1 MDTLTGRRTCHTVG
15 HSNCCVISGK
25 LIQQYGGRD
34 FCQYPL
40 LFWRSNYMLIVHV
53 QSPVM
58 LLHAATC
65 STARRSIE
73 HTHPPPG
80 CYKFSRYKT
89 GKLDA
94 NSTSN
99 STSTPGQEGGSSQPG
114 SSGSDDSKPL
124 LVAPAGVDTAS
135 VMALAEAFY
144 WVSSK
149 PRPPANMILLSLILG
164 VVLLL
169 YQEELSGRKSCQWV

>member
-1 MDTLTGRRTCHTVG
+1 MLT
-15 HSNCCVISGK
+15 
-25 LIQQYGGRD
+25 
-34 FCQYPL
+34 
-40 LFWRSNYMLIVHV
+40 VHV
-53 QSPVM
+53 QSR
-58 LLHAATC
+58 LHANCTSSITSLPLHTATC

-94 NSTSN
+94 NSNSN
-99 STSTPGQEGGSSQPG
+99 STSTPGQEGGSSQSGCP
-114 SSGSDDSKPL
+114 GSDDSKPL
-124 LVAPAGVDTAS
+124 LVVLAGVDTAS

-144 WVSSK
+144 WVSSER
-149 PRPPANMILLSLILG
+149 RPPANMMLLSLILG

-169 YQEELSGRKSCQWV
+169 CQ